1 MYHNLNRRLTE
12 PVQRIRNAVF
22 NPVDIS
28 VNTNGSMR
36 QLFKNTNLA
45 DTSLEK
51 ALSKYMADV
60 QVRGPDF
67 DKERKTLS
75 HIIERYSSDGLDD
88 DLAELLD
95 PGRTGELIQRSMTS
109 GVRKE
114 KASLIRLGIIKRN
127 FEERGEVVGKAF
139 LRAAADSLTPSELSH
154 PPASYTEAVRV
165 LSTKP
170 SSITEFNKA
179 INSVYSTFSG
189 RDSFVSSV
197 VPSLARARSLK
208 DPRGFVA
215 NPITEKGL
223 NKPWAPID
231 AFNNKNRSVQSTYEN
246 LERAQKLDRIT
257 GAFEHPDGLGVR
269 LEFRGQDPLFIPFQ
283 SNVSLGNNSYLLR
296 TVRDN
301 ANEPHEL
308 HEWMSNILINRK
320 DITYGQLSREA
331 DKFVIWR
338 DKAIGDYELEKE
350 FRNLYGSGLAAAVR
364 SQSSAMTTLP
374 VFPYMKG
381 DDTFYKS
388 YSELTPE
395 QQVSTTLNS
404 LEHGWGA
411 YGSEGGMY
419 SENGVVLQSS
429 KIQAIHPWGLMP
441 GDKQDPTYS
450 AFSKNTTIVS
460 NTPGFYSNDSYE
472 GIAPGERIP
481 ESRGYFT
488 GVSSED
494 KALFSNLPGTLEEFQ
509 ANRGDIAKRFA
520 AHGAGEDFMQHL
532 EGVYQAGEQGVF
544 KKFGQMGETE
554 FLLSPEYA
562 ARSSVNTKGIYEM
575 DDPRVHK
582 GATVSTGDVLG
593 FNNEVPVTADFNGTV
608 NEELFTKQFVG
619 KDGTN
624 KGQLIIESNL
634 PMGGAKFVA
643 NGVKG
648 QAFINEFHDSM
659 RNVLNALH
667 LSQGSTDM
675 IPAGTQG
682 FADMGY
688 YQGKADIAMSQSSMV
703 ADVWERLA
711 SGKDKDLLN
720 GLPLPEFHQYQ
731 NGVFTNMVSKL
742 SEDRM
747 RHADEIEKL
756 FKQNEDF
763 LEAVN
768 QRVRQKI
775 AEGGVIHDHVL
786 NMFGRS
792 GSDNLVGWMT
802 RNYMPSQVRA
812 WDHGLLNKA
821 HSQAITFDMYD
832 YAMTHGQFEA
842 VKELQS
848 RARLVGGGDLL
859 KAKAFASN
867 VLSGTPT
874 GGRTVSIEDMFNP
887 LGGEGADIS
896 KALSIPE
903 GRAGSVFDPSLEE
916 FKDNYNMD
924 LGHGRIVPVP
934 GNEAYGATSP
944 RFGTDQYQV
953 RDYQRKLQEIYRNRN
968 DSQMVDK
975 LSNELHGIY
984 MDQFASGK
992 GSFARPNSI
1001 DPNAITGFGRTVT
1014 DTGGDSIVTIG
1025 PEMFDTIR
1033 DKDIKASLINKE
1045 EVLGMLWRQP
1055 VSNTKHISVKYDPD
1069 MRGGYGI
1076 GVSAR
1081 IQKIFEADA
1090 DKDPFGISLWSK
1102 GSTAYEEAH
1111 EELTGQDASKAF
1123 DIYEQ
1128 INGVESTT
1136 VKTNLEKFS
1145 DYMDKVRHPEAVLRS
1160 RTAGN
1165 AIGVYSNEL
1174 TNMLGQ
1180 MSNNVGLIRDT
1191 DRGMRL
1197 TSFFHGAIRQL
1208 PINARKVSS
1217 GYDFSQ
1223 AMSEIYALNSAVA
1236 NTRNEDEAYDKFYES
1251 LDRITSTFGKPGSEN
1266 PRADYLHSDLGKD
1279 DLRMFIRGRTEEG
1292 RVRADLMLGHT
1303 KGLMED
1309 IQKRGLDEVLG
1320 ITQRGKSAAEM
1331 GAESLGAFNQATK
1344 DAVGTVK
1351 NAFKD
1356 TFRTFSEKHGKK
1368 AIMAAGALAV
1378 LGLMSHSQN
1387 RAPLN
1392 MPIAPRQRPEEVA
1405 GIQDH
1410 VPGYPV
1416 PGEMAA
1422 NPPRDIVQPSNVN
1435 TAIVVPVNR
1444 SVNTSIRLRAKDP
1457 SDAIER
1463 SKVMSAFA
1471 GGAHQN
1477 INVNVSSDPR
1487 IGTLRF
1493 RDKMRDMREDN
1504 G

>member
-1 MYHNLNRRLTE
+1 MYHNMGKRLTQ
-12 PVQRIRNAVF
+12 PVQRVWTSAV
-22 NPVDIS
+22 NPIDLS
-28 VNTNGSMR
+28 TNTNGSMR

-67 DKERKTLS
+67 DKERNTLS
-75 HIIERYSSDGLDD
+75 HIIEKYSTAGLDD

-95 PGRTGELIQRSMTS
+95 PGTAGHLKDLARTAGIRTPAGQRFL
-109 GVRKE
+109 K
-114 KASLIRLGIIKRN
+114 LDRLQRN

-139 LRAAADSLTPSELSH
+139 LRAAVDSLTPSELSH

-231 AFNNKNRSVQSTYEN
+231 AFNNKNRSVQSTYER

-257 GAFEHPDGLGVR
+257 GAFEHPNGLGVNIG
-269 LEFRGQDPLFIPFQ
+269 FKGQDPLFIPFQ

-308 HEWMSNILINRK
+308 HEWMSNILINRP
-320 DITYGQLSREA
+320 DITYGQLKRER
-331 DKFVIWR
+331 DKFVVWH
-338 DKAIGDYELEKE
+338 DKSLGGAADFETEKE
-350 FRNLYGSGLAAAVR
+350 VRNLYGSGLAAAIR
-364 SQSSAMTTLP
+364 NESSAMSTLP
-374 VFPYMKG
+374 IFPYTKG
-381 DDTFYKS
+381 GNTLYKS
-388 YSELTPE
+388 YGALTPE
-395 QQVSTTLNS
+395 EQVNLTLDS
-404 LEHGWGA
+404 LNHGWGA

-419 SENGVVLQSS
+419 SERGGVMQSS
-429 KIQAIHPWGLMP
+429 KIQAIHPWGLMA
-441 GDKQDPTYS
+441 GDKQDPTYR
-450 AFSKNTTIVS
+450 AFSKNTTLAS
-460 NTPGFYSNDSYE
+460 NTPGFYSNSSYGE
-472 GIAPGERIP
+472 IAPGERIP
-481 ESRGYFT
+481 ETRGYFT
-488 GVSSED
+488 GVALED

-520 AHGAGEDFMQHL
+520 AHGAGEGFMQHL
-532 EGVYQAGEQGVF
+532 EGVYQAGDQGVF

-562 ARSSVNTKGIYEM
+562 ARSSVNTKGIYDM
-575 DDPRVHK
+575 DDLRVNK
-582 GATVSTGDVLG
+582 GDIIHAGQTLG
-593 FNNEVPVTADFNGTV
+593 YNNNVPVTADF
-608 NEELFTKQFVG
+608 
-619 KDGTN
+619 DGTFTQRIEGEGS
-624 KGQLIIESNL
+624 KAQAIIESNL
-634 PMGGAKFVA
+634 SMGGAKVDI
-643 NGVKG
+643 NGIKG
-648 QAFINEFHDSM
+648 QSFVNDFHDSM
-659 RNVLNALH
+659 RNLLNTFYKAK
-667 LSQGSTDM
+667 GSTDI

-775 AEGGVIHDHVL
+775 AEGGVIHDFVL
-786 NMFGRS
+786 NTFGRS

-802 RNYMPSQVRA
+802 KNYMPSQVRA

-821 HSQAITFDMYD
+821 RSQAITFDMYD

-896 KALSIPE
+896 KALSTAE

-944 RFGTDQYQV
+944 RFGKDQYQV
-953 RDYQRKLQEIYRNRN
+953 RDYQRKLQEIYKHRN

-984 MDQFASGK
+984 MDQLVSGK

-1001 DPNAITGFGRTVT
+1001 YPNSVEGFGRTIT
-1014 DTGGDSIVTIG
+1014 DSEGDSVVTIG
-1025 PEMFDTIR
+1025 PEVFDTIR
-1033 DKDIKASLINKE
+1033 NKDIKASLINKE
-1045 EVLGMLWRQP
+1045 EVLGMLSRQP
-1055 VSNTKHISVKYDPD
+1055 ISNTKHVKVKYDPD

-1081 IQKIFEADA
+1081 IQKILEADA
-1090 DKDPFGISLWSK
+1090 DKDPFYISFWDKDS
-1102 GSTAYEEAH
+1102 AVYNEAKA
-1111 EELTGQDASKAF
+1111 ELTGPDANKAF

-1145 DYMDKVRHPEAVLRS
+1145 NYMDKVRHPEAVLRS

-1180 MSNNVGLIRDT
+1180 MSNNIGLIRDT

-1217 GYDFSQ
+1217 GYDFAQ
-1223 AMSEIYALNSAVA
+1223 AMSERYALNSAIA
-1236 NTRNEDEAYDKFYES
+1236 NTRSDDEAYDKFYES

-1292 RVRADLMLGHT
+1292 RARADLMLGHT
-1303 KGLMED
+1303 KGLMEK
-1309 IQKRGLDEVLG
+1309 IQKQGLDEVLG
-1320 ITQRGKSAAEM
+1320 ITQRGKSARAM
-1331 GAESLGAFNQATK
+1331 AAESIGALNQGIREGAG
-1344 DAVGTVK
+1344 AVK